1 MSLAIERGAFFMAD
15 FEIQS
20 VWYVDKAGAGKSM
33 VEFRE
38 SFSPLLRHI
47 RVFMSHR
54 LRPAAPYEL
63 AHLGAVELGTYGW
76 VGTDRVII
84 RPALEGTP
92 ADDLPLG

>member
-1 MSLAIERGAFFMAD
+1 MDRSQFWGVRPSFIHAH
-15 FEIQS
+15 S
-20 VWYVDKAGAGKSM
+20 SGKSM
-33 VEFRE
+33 EEFRE